1 MATHKMPR
9 PSNTEQRKAEIIG
22 ALLKVMARNGYEK
35 ASIVQIAKEAKLA
48 PGLIHYHF
56 KNKQEILIAMVNW
69 IAEVGSVRL
78 ATIDKMSTT
87 PWDRLKA
94 FINARLATGEG
105 ESPEAVLAW
114 VTIASESI
122 RQPEIKELYEKM
134 IAAQLITLQQLI
146 TAVAGK
152 KLSGK
157 EVTHLSAI
165 VLSAMEGA
173 FQLSATANHV
183 MPKNYASDSII
194 ELLSKKLK

>member
-1 MATHKMPR
+1 MPR